1 MTELPDTGND
11 GYASNDTIN
20 VVNATSH
27 VNVYLVAH
35 YKEGNNPEELR
46 IIDNK
51 LIRVIPTADGTKG
64 DKGDK
69 GDTGTFSEAERNA
82 LLSEAQDNIN
92 TAKSELTDEL
102 SAAQSALEKAI
113 ADEKAARESGYTEAL
128 EKAKSALAAAAANLA
143 TINEV
148 QNALGTLSDLFEET
162 SDGDLKLKESVLNEA
177 DVYSLSLAALGKDA
191 EGVAGFN
198 PETDLAADN
207 IFTRAINSV
216 LGRFVKIKAEHIES
230 STLEGITV
238 KAKSG
243 NWELNNDGSATLG
256 SGGIEI
262 SSTGSVTFGPNVK
275 LK

>member
-102 SAAQSALEKAI
+102 SAARSALEKAI
-113 ADEKAARESGYTEAL
+113 ADEKAARESGDTEAL

-162 SDGDLKLKESVLNEA
+162 SDGDLKLKEGVLNEA

-191 EGVAGFN
+191 EGVEGFN

-243 NWELNNDGSATLG
+243 NWELRNNGSATLG

-262 SSTGSVTFGPNVK
+262 ASDGSVTFGPNVK
-275 LK
+275 LT

>member
-69 GDTGTFSEAERNA
+69 GDTGTFSEAEKNA
-82 LLSEAQDNIN
+82 LIAETLGNIEN
-92 TAKSELTDEL
+92 AYYSKTDIDGL
-102 SAAQSALEKAI
+102 RSALEQAIANGDQKAI
-113 ADEKAARESGYTEAL
+113 ADASAALNMANSFNAELDSL
-128 EKAKSALAAAAANLA
+128 KSKFK
-143 TINEV
+143 TGE
-148 QNALGTLSDLFEET
+148 
-162 SDGDLKLKESVLNEA
+162 DGKTYLDKSVLNEA
-177 DVYSLSLAALGKDA
+177 DIYDLSVAALGNDIEDS
-191 EGVAGFN
+191 EGTLHENAIFAKQIVGVISTFGSVK
-198 PETDLAADN
+198 ADN
-207 IFTRAINSV
+207 ITGDVIS
-216 LGRFVKIKAEHIES
+216 GKTIK
-230 STLEGITV
+230 STE
-238 KAKSG
+238 G
-243 NWELNNDGSATLG
+243 NWELREDGSATLG

-262 SSTGSVTFGPNVK
+262 ASDGSVTFGPNVK
-275 LK
+275 LT